1 MGYFVGGFV
10 PLLPYFLVESSES
23 GILTALAWSVGTM
36 VVALFAFGYS
46 KTCFVQGWRGRDN
59 VWKGVKGGCQMA
71 LIGSLAAGVAM
82 GLVRGFNGLA
92 GE

>member
-10 PLLPYFLVESSES
+10 PLLPYFFVGSSES

-36 VVALFAFGYS
+36 FVALFTFGYS
-46 KTCFVQGWRGRDN
+46 KTCFVQGWRGKHN
-59 VWKGVKGGCQMA
+59 VWKGVKGGCQMS

-92 GE
+92 GQ